1 MRLSFGC
8 GAFYCCDPH
17 GFVRQHHFGEA
28 TPPSEIADQP
38 RLAKFGVGGSWPREM
53 TTGEL
58 AAVIHCY
65 PTQMDVIQRA
75 AAEAAG

>member
-1 MRLSFGC
+1 M
-8 GAFYCCDPH
+8 
-17 GFVRQHHFGEA
+17 
-28 TPPSEIADQP
+28 
-38 RLAKFGVGGSWPREM
+38 LAKFGVGGSWPREM